1 MDNRLYYIN
10 LFDYYGDLLT
20 EKQQHYFEDYYF
32 NNLTLSEISE
42 NEAVSR
48 NAINKQ
54 LHNVLEKLD
63 YYEEILTLYQKAE
76 KIKALL
82 KNVDQEIKEQIEEL
96 L

>member
-42 NEAVSR
+42 NEKVSR
-48 NAINKQ
+48 NAVNKQ

-63 YYEEILTLYQKAE
+63 YYEGVLALYERAQ
-76 KIKALL
+76 KIKTIL
-82 KNVDQEIKEQIEEL
+82 NVVDQEIKEQIEEL

>member
-32 NNLTLSEISE
+32 NNLSLSEISE
-42 NEAVSR
+42 NENVSR
-48 NAINKQ
+48 NAVNKQ
-54 LHNVLEKLD
+54 LHNVIEKLD
-63 YYEEILTLYQKAE
+63 YYEGVLSLYQRAQE
-76 KIKALL
+76 IQKIL
-82 KNVDQEIKEQIEEL
+82 KSVDKKIKEQIEEL

>member
-42 NEAVSR
+42 NEGVSR
-48 NAINKQ
+48 NAVNKQ
-54 LHNVLEKLD
+54 LHGVIEKLEM
-63 YYEEILTLYQKAE
+63 YESILELYAKAT
-76 KIKALL
+76 KIKELL
-82 KNVDQEIKEQIEEL
+82 KQTPKELREQIEEL

>member
-1 MDNRLYYIN
+1 MYYIN

-42 NEAVSR
+42 NEQVSR
-48 NAINKQ
+48 NAVNKQ

-63 YYEEILTLYQKAE
+63 YYEGILSLYQKAQQMKE
-76 KIKALL
+76 LL
-82 KNVDQEIKEQIEEL
+82 KSVDKEIKEQMEEL

>member
-1 MDNRLYYIN
+1 MENRLYYIN
-10 LFDYYGDLLT
+10 LFDYYGELLT

-42 NEAVSR
+42 NEGVSR
-48 NAINKQ
+48 NAVNKQ

-63 YYEEILTLYQKAE
+63 YYEKTLELYKKAN
-76 KIKALL
+76 KIKKLL
-82 KNVDQEIKEQIEEL
+82 KNVDQNVKIKIEEL